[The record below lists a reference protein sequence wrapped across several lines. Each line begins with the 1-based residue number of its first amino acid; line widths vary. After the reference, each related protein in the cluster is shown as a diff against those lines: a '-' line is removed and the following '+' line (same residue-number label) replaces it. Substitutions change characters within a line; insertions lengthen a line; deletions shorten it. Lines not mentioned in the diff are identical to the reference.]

1 VDPRPVGGMVSLI
14 EPVSGGNL
22 LTGIRQRLDLDPPS
36 RAERFSPP
44 RGGVKSLKRPPVVS
58 EGPPRPQKTAPRGVP
73 TRTTA
78 QARMQLDRRWPST
91 ISRAAAANGAQIS
104 RLCCG
109 LTGRLQ
115 WTILSP
121 RGTERELF
129 NDDMTTTK
137 GLHQNSALPG
147 NRGNGITSR
156 MFSTPVTYCTSRSNP
171 SPKPACG
178 TEPYRRR
185 SRYHQ

>member
-1 VDPRPVGGMVSLI
+1 MAINNLES
-14 EPVSGGNL
+14 SGGKQGANQQ
-22 LTGIRQRLDLDPPS
+22 TECCVWVDRQITVD
-36 RAERFSPP
+36 F
-44 RGGVKSLKRPPVVS
+44 
-58 EGPPRPQKTAPRGVP
+58 
-73 TRTTA
+73 
-78 QARMQLDRRWPST
+78 
-91 ISRAAAANGAQIS
+91 
-104 RLCCG
+104 
-109 LTGRLQ
+109 
-115 WTILSP
+115 ILSP
-121 RGTERELF
+121 RGTERTLF

-137 GLHQNSALPG
+137 GFYQNSALPG